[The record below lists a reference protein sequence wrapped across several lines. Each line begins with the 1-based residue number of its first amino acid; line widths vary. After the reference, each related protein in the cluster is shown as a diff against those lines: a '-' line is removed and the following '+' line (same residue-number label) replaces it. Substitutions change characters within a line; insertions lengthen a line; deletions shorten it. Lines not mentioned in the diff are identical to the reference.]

1 MGEAVDPIPDLTR
14 QLAVLNERVNDART
28 HGAVREERLQ
38 KECTD
43 LESHI
48 KLLSAHIQ
56 SLDRFI
62 KKLALVHSQL
72 VAAPNYKLAKAD
84 VDEMVRLVSE
94 L

>member
-1 MGEAVDPIPDLTR
+1 MTEEDLDFSDLTR
-14 QLAVLNERVNDART
+14 QLAVLNERINDARS
-28 HGAVREERLQ
+28 HGSVRAERLR

-48 KLLSAHIQ
+48 RILSSHIQ

-72 VAAPNYKLAKAD
+72 VAAPNYKLSKPD
-84 VDEMVRLVSE
+84 VDEMIRLVSE